1 MTCRKKHEQE
11 NQNKPKIAADKG
23 FVCSVV
29 FKNLVIYK
37 DNHRQID

>member
-11 NQNKPKIAADKG
+11 NQNKPKLAADKG

-29 FKNLVIYK
+29 FKNWLSIK
-37 DNHRQID
+37 ITIDR